1 MRICRGPN
9 GEIWRRAQL
18 SINAGSA
25 QVFLSYY
32 QQSNTTDSNKSI
44 WVALTPVLI
53 GPVVSDIFLVPDS
66 WSIVI
71 LSGALAPTQGAL
83 ILTEY

>member
-1 MRICRGPN
+1 MRICRGPC
-9 GEIWRRAQL
+9 GEVWRRAQL
-18 SINAGSA
+18 SINTGSA

-32 QQSNTTDSNKSI
+32 EQSNTADSNKSI
-44 WVALTPVLI
+44 WVAITPLLI
-53 GPVVSDIFLVPDS
+53 GPVVSDIFLVPDG

-71 LSGALAPTQGAL
+71 LSGALAPTQGVL